1 MSPYLPSIV
10 GGNSGAYEELKLAT
24 GTIVDATIIN
34 APSSTE
40 NANEAR
46 NREMQQTKKR
56 ATRGYSPRLGGQR
69 DWAAPRFRC
78 DTKRRT
84 VRSALEADL

>member
-1 MSPYLPSIV
+1 L
-10 GGNSGAYEELKLAT
+10 ELKLAT

-56 ATRGYSPRLGGQR
+56 ASRGIRHG
-69 DWAAPRFRC
+69 
-78 DTKRRT
+78 
-84 VRSALEADL
+84 